1 MKRFLLLLALALPLA
16 ASAQTVLLRGDYPD
30 PTVLRDGEDYYM
42 THSAMEYRPGFL
54 IWHSRNLVDWEPVCR
69 ACADWKGSAWAP
81 DLQKVDDTFYLYFPS
96 AGTNWVMTA
105 QDIRGP
111 WSEPVDLHI
120 GGIDPGLV
128 VTPEGKRF
136 LFTNDGWLTPLSDDG
151 LSRAGASVKVYDG
164 WAFPAEWEV
173 EGLCLEAPKLFWKDG
188 WYHMISAEGGTA
200 GPATSHMVVDAR
212 SRDLYGPWEN
222 SPYNPVVHT
231 WSAAE
236 KWWSKGHGTV
246 LEGPGGQWWVIY
258 HAYRKDAQFLGRH
271 TLMEPVEWTAGGWC
285 RLVLDPPR
293 VMQPLPRD
301 LSDEFSADSLGL
313 LWSGWKEDATR
324 FAQVKKGV
332 LSLPGKGSSPRD
344 GRLLTMLAD
353 DPGYAVETDI
363 TVGKKDNAA
372 GLVLFYSEAAFAG
385 LSSDGKT
392 FTVYLDGTRTEAYPN
407 PFGRAFSVRLEQ
419 RGAWLDI
426 LVSGDGKCWEP
437 LRQGIPVLSFQHNH
451 YGGFFALRPSLFS
464 AGSGTAQ
471 FGAFRYERLS
481 EGGLPVL
488 DALALPGAE
497 LDAPF
502 APDAAGCW
510 ASVPYAMDTLSLVPT
525 FADGLH
531 VEVYAKPT
539 ASGKAVTAPLVVG
552 QNNIGIVVQNPLT
565 GLSKTYTVYV
575 TRQPDPSTLYRE
587 QARPRFHFT
596 PYMMQ
601 MNDPN
606 GLVYDAATGLYHLF
620 FQCNRP
626 FDTGVPF
633 LSGTT
638 SWGHATSTD
647 LLHWKELPLALTPD
661 RNGMAWSGS
670 AAVDYDNTSG
680 LFDAATPP
688 ASRIALF
695 YASVGADDTYG
706 FAKESLA
713 YTRDGGRTFMKYAGN
728 PVVRNPGNRY
738 GSGLRDPKV
747 FWYEDPSMPG
757 GGIWV
762 MVTVGNLNFFT
773 SRNLRDWKHVGSPVD
788 VNGDVFDS
796 ECPDLYPL
804 PVDGDPARV
813 KWVYTGGG
821 LFYILGHLER
831 RGEDGVMFVA
841 ETEKTVSLN
850 GIADQIP
857 GQKAPEIYATQTFA
871 AEKKGRRVSIS
882 WLRDPTVHWKDKI
895 WNSAQSLPMEHSLRT
910 VGGKVKLFSYPVEEV
925 AGLRGAP
932 LVDLHDV
939 QVVPGGENLLRGV
952 HATCCDLEA
961 ELTLGTAT
969 QCAFRVRT
977 GEVGGGQYLEVRY
990 DRTAGKLYVDKMHS
1004 GAGPYLG
1011 VYEPE
1016 LTLLPGGRIKVRI
1029 LLDQTC
1035 FDVYGNDGEA
1045 AVAGLV
1051 FSEFENDGMSFS
1063 ADGTVTVNRL
1073 TVWPMDL

>member
-1 MKRFLLLLALALPLA
+1 MKRILFLTLFFLPLA
-16 ASAQTVLLRGDYPD
+16 VQAQTVLLRGDYPD
-30 PTVLRDGEDYYM
+30 PTVLKDGADYYM

-69 ACADWKGSAWAP
+69 ACADWKGAAWAP
-81 DLQKVDDTFYLYFPS
+81 DLQKVGDTYYLYFPS
-96 AGTNWVMTA
+96 AGTNWVITA
-105 QDIRGP
+105 KDIRGP
-111 WSEPVDLHI
+111 WSEPVDLHV

-151 LSRAGASVKVYDG
+151 LSRAGESVKVYDG
-164 WAFPAEWEV
+164 WKFPSEWEV
-173 EGLCLEAPKLFWKDG
+173 EGMCLEAPKLFYKDG
-188 WYHMISAEGGTA
+188 WYHMVSAEGGTA

-212 SRDLYGPWEN
+212 ARELTGPWEN
-222 SPYNPVVHT
+222 SPYNPIIHT

-236 KWWSKGHGTV
+236 PWWSKGHGTFV
-246 LEGPGGQWWVIY
+246 EGPDGRWWVIY
-258 HAYRKDAQFLGRH
+258 HAYRKDARSLGRH
-271 TLMEPVEWTAGGWC
+271 TLMDPVEWTPRGWC
-285 RLVLDPPR
+285 RPVCDPETVP
-293 VMQPLPRD
+293 QPSLRD
-301 LSDEFSADSLGL
+301 LSDDFSADTLTL
-313 LWSGWKEDATR
+313 LWSGWKEDATLS
-324 FAQVKKGV
+324 AQLRKGA
-332 LSLPGKGSSPRD
+332 LFLPGKGSTPRD

-353 DPGYAVETDI
+353 DPGYAVEADVTA
-363 TVGKKDNAA
+363 GKKDNVA
-372 GLVLFYSEAAFAG
+372 GLVLFYNENAFAG
-385 LSSDGKT
+385 LSGDGKT
-392 FTVYLDGTRTEAYPN
+392 FTVYLDGNRTEEYPN
-407 PFGRAFSVRLEQ
+407 PYGRSFSVRLEH
-419 RGAWLDI
+419 RSGWLDI
-426 LVSGDGKCWEP
+426 LVGRDGHRWEP
-437 LRQGIPVLSFQHNH
+437 LRLGIPVASFQHNR

-488 DALALPGAE
+488 DALAVPGAAP
-497 LDAPF
+497 DAPF
-502 APDAAGCW
+502 APETSSFW
-510 ASVPYAMDTLSLVPT
+510 VKVPYEMDTLTLVPQ

-539 ASGKAVTAPLVVG
+539 ASGQAVTAPLVVG
-552 QNNIGIVVQNPLT
+552 QNNIGISVQNPLT
-565 GLSKTYTVYV
+565 GLSNAYTVYV
-575 TRQPDPSTLYRE
+575 TRQPDPATLYCE

-606 GLVYDAATGLYHLF
+606 GLVYDASTGLYHLF

-626 FDTGVPF
+626 FDTGVPG
-633 LSGTT
+633 LTGTT

-670 AAVDYDNTSG
+670 AAVDRENVSG

-688 ASRIALF
+688 ASRIVLF

-706 FAKESLA
+706 FAKESMA
-713 YTRDGGRTFMKYAGN
+713 YTRDGGRTFVKYAGN

-738 GSGLRDPKV
+738 GDGLRDPKV
-747 FWYEDPSMPG
+747 FWYDDPSMPG

-762 MVTVGNLNFFT
+762 MVTVGRLNFFT
-773 SRNLRDWKHVGSPVD
+773 SRNLRDWKHCGAPVD
-788 VNGDVFDS
+788 VHGEAFDS

-804 PVDGDPARV
+804 PVDGDPANV

-821 LFYILGHLER
+821 LFYIIGHLER
-831 RGEDGVMFVA
+831 RGEDGVMFVS

-857 GQKAPEIYATQTFA
+857 GEKAPETYATQTFA
-871 AEKKGRRVSIS
+871 EEKKGRRISIS
-882 WLRDPTVHWKDKI
+882 WLRDPTMHWNDKI

-910 VGGKVKLFSYPVEEV
+910 VAGKVKLFSYPVEEV
-925 AGLRGAP
+925 EGLRGEP
-932 LVDLHDV
+932 LLDLRDV
-939 QVVPGGENLLRGV
+939 TVSPGDADILAGV
-952 HATCCDLEA
+952 HTTCCDLEA
-961 ELTLGTAT
+961 DISLGTAT
-969 QCAFRVRT
+969 RCTFRVRT
-977 GEVGGGQYLEVRY
+977 GEAVGGQYLEIRY
-990 DRTAGKLYVDKMHS
+990 DRAEGKLFVDKMHS

-1011 VYEPE
+1011 VYEPA
-1016 LTLLPGGRIKVRI
+1016 LSLLEDGRIRLRI

-1051 FSEFENDGMSFS
+1051 FSAFENDGMTFS
-1063 ADGTVTVNRL
+1063 ADAPVTLNRL
-1073 TVWPMDL
+1073 TVWPIFR